1 MQLRDAHNDS
11 KPEATAGRKRPR
23 QACEAAWDL
32 RTSVLRNTRAIVVD
46 RDFNEIARAL
56 PRAHSHFTRTR
67 SMLDRV
73 IEQIAERNVKHVR
86 ICASGQ
92 GSGLAW

>member
-1 MQLRDAHNDS
+1 MQLRDPRDDS

-23 QACEAAWDL
+23 QTCEAAWDL

-56 PRAHSHFTRTR
+56 PRAHSDFTRSR
-67 SMLDRV
+67 SMFDRV
-73 IEQIAERNVKHVR
+73 IEQIAERNFKRVR
-86 ICASGQ
+86 ICV
-92 GSGLAW
+92 